1 MEVIDG
7 PKDMEG
13 WLVTVGYMEGGS
25 EASTGVAVVG
35 IGVEFGAG
43 VGDGVMVREHE
54 KPFPL

>member
-1 MEVIDG
+1 MDG